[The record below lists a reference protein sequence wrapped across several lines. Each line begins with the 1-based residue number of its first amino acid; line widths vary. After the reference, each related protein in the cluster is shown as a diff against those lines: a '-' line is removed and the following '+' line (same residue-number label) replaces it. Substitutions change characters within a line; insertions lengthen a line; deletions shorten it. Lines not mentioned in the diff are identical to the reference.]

1 VTDERAYR
9 PGYQIAAERILEHIR
24 AAGLSPGD
32 RLPTEKQLAADL
44 GVSHTVA
51 REAVKLLCARG
62 HLTVR
67 KRAGIFVDRPED
79 RLPPEVW
86 GSLLVEN
93 LEHVEMLFE
102 CRRTVEGQT
111 AALAAQRAT
120 PLQVRALRELAEKTL
135 TAARRDDPAAFAEAD
150 EQFHLA
156 LAEAAHNT
164 FLASIVETVTALK
177 RRVLTVG
184 LGVEP
189 GAGMR
194 RGASEHQAVAAAVAD
209 GATEAAVSA
218 MHLHVDN
225 ALAGYRAEVQRN
237 LFTATPTDPA
247 PQAAR

>member
-1 VTDERAYR
+1 MTDERAYR

-24 AAGLSPGD
+24 GADLSPGD
-32 RLPTEKQLAADL
+32 RLPTEKQLAAEL

-67 KRAGIFVDRPED
+67 KRAGIFVARPDD

-120 PLQVRALRELAEKTL
+120 PLQVRALRELAERTV
-135 TAARRDDPAAFAEAD
+135 AAAERDDKAAFAEAD
-150 EQFHLA
+150 EEFHQA
-156 LAEAAHNT
+156 LADAAHNT

-184 LGVEP
+184 LGTEP

-194 RGASEHQAVAAAVAD
+194 RGAGEHQAIAAAVAD
-209 GATEAAVSA
+209 GAIEAAESA
-218 MHLHVDN
+218 MHVHVDK
-225 ALAGYRAEVQRN
+225 ALAGYREEVQRN
-237 LFTATPTDPA
+237 LFAATTPA
-247 PQAAR
+247 PSG

>member
-1 VTDERAYR
+1 MDVTDERAYR
-9 PGYQIAAERILEHIR
+9 PGYQIAAERILAHIR
-24 AAGLSPGD
+24 SAGLNPGD

-67 KRAGIFVDRPED
+67 KRAGIFVGQPEEQ
-79 RLPPEVW
+79 LPPEVW

-120 PLQVRALRELAEKTL
+120 PLQVRALRELAERTL
-135 TAARRDDPAAFAEAD
+135 VAARDDDPAAFAEAD
-150 EQFHLA
+150 EQFHQA
-156 LAEAAHNT
+156 LAEAAHNM
-164 FLASIVETVTALK
+164 FLTSIVGTVTTLK

-184 LGVEP
+184 LGDEP

-194 RGASEHQAVAAAVAD
+194 RGASEHQAVADAVAD
-209 GATEAAVSA
+209 GDPGAAESA
-218 MHLHVDN
+218 MRLHVDN

-237 LFTATPTDPA
+237 LFATTPA
-247 PQAAR
+247 PPAAR

>member
-1 VTDERAYR
+1 MRWGDVTDQGAYR

-24 AAGLSPGD
+24 ATGLSPGD
-32 RLPTEKQLAADL
+32 RMPTEKQLAADL

-67 KRAGIFVDRPED
+67 KRAGIFVGRPEG

-86 GSLLVEN
+86 DSLLVDN
-93 LEHVEMLFE
+93 LEHVAMLFE

-120 PLQVRALRELAEKTL
+120 PLKVRALRELAEKTVV
-135 TAARRDDPAAFAEAD
+135 AAESDDQAAFIEAD
-150 EQFHLA
+150 EEFHRA

-164 FLASIVETVTALK
+164 FLASIVETITALK
-177 RRVLTVG
+177 RQVLTVG
-184 LGVEP
+184 LGAEP

-194 RGASEHQAVAAAVAD
+194 RGAAEHQRIAAAVAD
-209 GATEAAVSA
+209 GATEAAESA
-218 MHLHVDN
+218 MHLHVDE
-225 ALAGYRAEVQRN
+225 ALAGYRAEVQRK
-237 LFTATPTDPA
+237 LFSPA
-247 PQAAR
+247 PPA

>member
-24 AAGLSPGD
+24 AADLSPGD
-32 RLPTEKQLAADL
+32 RLPTEKQLAAEL

-67 KRAGIFVDRPED
+67 KRAGIFVARPDD

-86 GSLLVEN
+86 GRLLVDN

-120 PLQVRALRELAEKTL
+120 PLQVRALRELAERTV
-135 TAARRDDPAAFAEAD
+135 AAAERDDHVAFIEAD
-150 EQFHLA
+150 EEFHRA

-184 LGVEP
+184 LGAEP

-194 RGASEHQAVAAAVAD
+194 RGAAEHQAIAAAVAD
-209 GATEAAVSA
+209 GAGEAAESA
-218 MHLHVDN
+218 MHLHVDK
-225 ALAGYRAEVQRN
+225 ALAGYRGEVQRK
-237 LFTATPTDPA
+237 LFATAPA
-247 PQAAR
+247 PSA

>member
-1 VTDERAYR
+1 MTDERAYR

-24 AAGLSPGD
+24 AAGLTPGD

-67 KRAGIFVDRPED
+67 KRAGIFVARPDE

-86 GSLLVEN
+86 GSLLIDN

-102 CRRTVEGQT
+102 CRRTVEGHT
-111 AALAAQRAT
+111 ATLAAQRAT
-120 PLQVRALRELAEKTL
+120 PLQVRALREVAERTV
-135 TAARRDDPAAFAEAD
+135 TAAARDDRAAFIEAD
-150 EQFHLA
+150 EEFHRA

-164 FLASIVETVTALK
+164 FLASIVETITALK
-177 RRVLTVG
+177 RRVLTIG
-184 LGVEP
+184 LGTDP

-194 RGASEHQAVAAAVAD
+194 RGAAEHRAIASAVAD
-209 GATEAAVSA
+209 GASAEAESA
-218 MHLHVDN
+218 MHVHVDN
-225 ALAGYRAEVQRN
+225 ALAEYRAEVQRN
-237 LFTATPTDPA
+237 LFTAGTPSP
-247 PQAAR
+247 

>member
-1 VTDERAYR
+1 MTDERAYR

-32 RLPTEKQLAADL
+32 RLPTEKQLAAEL

-67 KRAGIFVDRPED
+67 KRAGIFVARPDD
-79 RLPPEVW
+79 RLPPEIW

-102 CRRTVEGQT
+102 CRRTIEGQT
-111 AALAAQRAT
+111 AALASQRAT
-120 PLQVRALRELAEKTL
+120 PVQVRALREFAERTV
-135 TAARRDDPAAFAEAD
+135 AAAESDDQAAFIEAD
-150 EQFHLA
+150 EEFHRA

-164 FLASIVETVTALK
+164 FLASIVETISALK
-177 RRVLTVG
+177 LRVLTVG
-184 LGVEP
+184 LGTEP
-189 GAGMR
+189 GTGMR
-194 RGASEHQAVAAAVAD
+194 RGAAEHQAIAAAVAD
-209 GATEAAVSA
+209 GATEAAESA
-218 MHLHVDN
+218 MHVHVDR

-237 LFTATPTDPA
+237 LFAATTPA
-247 PQAAR
+247 PPG